1 MNLERSSAVAVRV
14 FFYAAF
20 ALLLLAV
27 LEIVSRGF
35 GYTILRGIGK
45 EPGRL
50 LEYAV
55 ILLVF
60 VMAILLRQIRDRLA
74 DPISPRSP

>member
-1 MNLERSSAVAVRV
+1 MNLDNMSAMAVRV

-20 ALLLLAV
+20 ALLVLAM
-27 LEIVSRGF
+27 LEVASRGF

-45 EPGRL
+45 EPGKL
-50 LEYAV
+50 LQYAV

-74 DPISPRSP
+74 RV

>member
-1 MNLERSSAVAVRV
+1 MNLDNLSAMAVRV

-20 ALLLLAV
+20 ALLVLAV

-35 GYTILRGIGK
+35 GYTILRGIGR

-55 ILLVF
+55 ILLMFAV
-60 VMAILLRQIRDRLA
+60 AILLRQIRDRLA
-74 DPISPRSP
+74 RA

>member
-1 MNLERSSAVAVRV
+1 MNLDQISAVAVRV

-20 ALLLLAV
+20 ALLALAV
-27 LEIVSRGF
+27 FEVASRGF
-35 GYTILRGIGK
+35 GYTILRGR

-55 ILLVF
+55 ILLIF
-60 VMAILLRQIRDRLA
+60 VVAILLRQIRDRLA
-74 DPISPRSP
+74 RT